1 MMPEG
6 LPAKGETTISD
17 LHSYLRN
24 LLETKLVELG
34 QFIYELWPRLNKLG
48 VRIPYVAL
56 ALTNEDLGIS
66 YLDCTPKVVFYLNEE
81 EYPDIMKVEHCY
93 GECLVYGNVDDL
105 NNTFEPDVTVLDFV
119 KAVVVMIEE
128 YTKIRRKSFTTRG
141 RRNNGSVMDIPISKL
156 LRDNVWAVD
165 VIVGD
170 LEDHVTISINP
181 DYDHYMYKVSL
192 ENTPIECDF
201 YVDTSSQLPLGAFV
215 VLFNKYIDPLFRKD
229 L

>member
-24 LLETKLVELG
+24 LLKARLVELG
-34 QFIYELWPRLNKLG
+34 QIIHELWSRLDKLG

-66 YLDCTPKVVFYLNEE
+66 YLDCTPKVVLYLNEE

-93 GECLVYGNVDDL
+93 GECLVYGNADDL
-105 NNTFEPDVTVLDFV
+105 NNTFKPNVTVLDFV

-128 YTKIRRKSFTTRG
+128 YAKIRRKSFTTRG

-181 DYDHYMYKVSL
+181 DYDHYMYKVTL
-192 ENTPIECDF
+192 QNTPIECNF
-201 YVDTSSQLPLGAFV
+201 YVDTSSQLSLSAIV
-215 VLFNKYIDPLFRKD
+215 VLFNKYIVPLFRKD

>member
-24 LLETKLVELG
+24 LLKARLVELG
-34 QFIYELWPRLNKLG
+34 QIIHELWSRLDKLG

-66 YLDCTPKVVFYLNEE
+66 YLDCTPKVVLYLNEE

-105 NNTFEPDVTVLDFV
+105 NNTFKPNVTVLDFV

-128 YTKIRRKSFTTRG
+128 YAKIRRKSFTTRG

-181 DYDHYMYKVSL
+181 DYDHYMYKVTL
-192 ENTPIECDF
+192 QNTPIECNF
-201 YVDTSSQLPLGAFV
+201 YVDTSSQLSLSAIV
-215 VLFNKYIDPLFRKD
+215 VLFNKYIVPLFRKD

>member
-1 MMPEG
+1 M
-6 LPAKGETTISD
+6 LTKGESIGPELHKYLQD
-17 LHSYLRN
+17 LLKAR
-24 LLETKLVELG
+24 LVELG
-34 QFIYELWPRLNKLG
+34 QIIHELWSRLDKLR
-48 VRIPYVAL
+48 VHIPYVAL

-66 YLDCTPKVVFYLNEE
+66 YLDCTPKVVLYLDEE

-105 NNTFEPDVTVLDFV
+105 NNTFEPNVAVLDFV
-119 KAVVVMIEE
+119 KAVVVMMSE
-128 YTKIRRKSFTTRG
+128 YARIRRKSFTTRG

-156 LRDNVWAVD
+156 LRGNVWAVD
-165 VIVGD
+165 VIAGD

-192 ENTPIECDF
+192 RNTSIECNYF
-201 YVDTSSQLPLGAFV
+201 VDTSSQLPLSAFV
-215 VLFNKYIDPLFRKD
+215 NLFNKYVGLLFIRKD